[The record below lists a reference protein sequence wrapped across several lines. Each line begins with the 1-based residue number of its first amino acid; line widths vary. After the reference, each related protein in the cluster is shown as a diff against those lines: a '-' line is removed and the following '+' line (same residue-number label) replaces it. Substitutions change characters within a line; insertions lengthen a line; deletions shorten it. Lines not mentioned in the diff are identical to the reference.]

1 MGEGASPAGWR
12 GIDELAALVGAYCWT
27 ERRLFAITGGW
38 ATAPRAVDRDEAAAE
53 LRVWC
58 AATSRRHG
66 ALAVRWEERLP
77 RRAGVDAAALVAAPT
92 GPLAPRLEDL
102 ASGSELETGV
112 AALVEGVLPA
122 PDAVYAAHLRA
133 ASPVS
138 EGPVLEVLVGAHREV
153 AAEVRCGQTLLKRLA
168 DRPDGGS
175 DGHAKFG
182 EFFERV
188 FNQTDVFPAV
198 RPS

>member
-1 MGEGASPAGWR
+1 M
-12 GIDELAALVGAYCWT
+12 VGAYCWT
-27 ERRLFAITGGW
+27 EQRLFAITGEW
-38 ATAPRAVDRDEAAAE
+38 ATAPRADDAAGGAAE

-66 ALAVRWEERLP
+66 ALATRWEERLP
-77 RRAGVDAAALVAAPT
+77 RRAGVDAADLVTAPS
-92 GPLAPRLEDL
+92 GPLAPRLERLAVGPDL
-102 ASGSELETGV
+102 RRSV

-122 PDAVYAAHLRA
+122 LDAVYSTHMRA

-138 EGPVLEVLVGAHREV
+138 EGPVLEVLAGAHREV
-153 AAEVRCGQTLLKRLA
+153 SAEIRGGRTLMRGLGEGL
-168 DRPDGGS
+168 DEGS
-175 DGHAKFG
+175 DGYAKFG

-188 FNQTDVFPAV
+188 FNQTGVFPAV

>member
-1 MGEGASPAGWR
+1 VAEGASPAGWR

-27 ERRLFAITGGW
+27 EQRLFAITGEW
-38 ATAPRAVDRDEAAAE
+38 AMAPRAGDWDGGAPE

-66 ALAVRWEERLP
+66 ALAARWEERLP
-77 RRAGVDAAALVAAPT
+77 RRAGVDAAALVAAPP
-92 GPLAPRLEDL
+92 GPLAPRLEELAAGPDL
-102 ASGSELETGV
+102 RSGVS
-112 AALVEGVLPA
+112 ALVEGVLPA
-122 PDAVYAAHLRA
+122 LDAVYAAHLCE

-138 EGPVLEVLVGAHREV
+138 EGPVLEVLAGAHRELP
-153 AAEVRCGQTLLKRLA
+153 AEIRGGRTLIKGLGGGPD
-168 DRPDGGS
+168 DRS

-188 FNQTDVFPAV
+188 FNQTGVFPAV

>member
-1 MGEGASPAGWR
+1 MAEGATRADWR

-27 ERRLFAITGGW
+27 ERRLFAITGEW
-38 ATAPRAVDRDEAAAE
+38 ATAPRADERRGAE

-66 ALAVRWEERLP
+66 ALAARWEERLP
-77 RRAGVDAAALVAAPT
+77 RRAGVDAAALVAAPS
-92 GPLAPRLEDL
+92 GPLAPRLEELAVGPDL
-102 ASGSELETGV
+102 RTGV
-112 AALVEGVLPA
+112 SALVEGVLPA
-122 PDAVYAAHLRA
+122 LDAVYAAHLRT

-138 EGPVLEVLVGAHREV
+138 EGPVLEVLAGAHREV
-153 AAEVRCGQTLLKRLA
+153 PAEIRGGRALMKGLGERAGRRIRRAARN
-168 DRPDGGS
+168 S
-175 DGHAKFG
+175 G

-188 FNQTDVFPAV
+188 FNETGVFPAV